1 MAKLLKA
8 IKRAGEQFP
17 VLRGMVTYSV
27 LWPTSNLVQQ
37 SLDKTRDKYDPVE
50 SLRYLVLG
58 TFVTAP
64 TVYVWVRLASKIVR
78 GNTVK
83 HAVVKAG
90 LEQILFAPVGI
101 SQFFLG
107 ITILEGQPWAKCV
120 QEWREKLIPTWKT
133 GVCIWPVL
141 QTVNFAYVA
150 EKNRVVVVSIAS
162 FMWTIFLS
170 YMHRLDQNSLPQF
183 LQRKSKVNNA
193 QSKAPCDAVSD
204 ISPHK
209 YWNGNTNEVL

>member
-193 QSKAPCDAVSD
+193 Q
-204 ISPHK
+204 ISH
-209 YWNGNTNEVL
+209 